1 VFAISLSIGRGR
13 AEAAKLESREKE
25 EEGEWQQQ
33 YQCINFF
40 YYSLLFDSASFL
52 VFYHKICKQNVKR
65 FLPPLPSQNAHKM
78 LLPSSVVNTKK
89 FLQQGEIS
97 ASSKNYLL
105 WVQTH

>member
-1 VFAISLSIGRGR
+1 M
-13 AEAAKLESREKE
+13 AAAVSM
-25 EEGEWQQQ
+25 
-33 YQCINFF
+33 YQ
-40 YYSLLFDSASFL
+40 LLLLQSADDSASFL

-65 FLPPLPSQNAHKM
+65 FLPPLALQNAHKM

-89 FLQQGEIS
+89 FLQQGEFS